1 MHFYLFFFEN
11 FCNLKDA
18 VAPISAVPNSF
29 QSSQYA
35 TSKSDTH
42 GTTEQTTT
50 TETRRV
56 TQSTMR
62 LEHKSPY
69 PDLEVPNYTPRALTP
84 SLLPNYDRSPA
95 PFVSPD
101 KSASQ
106 QQSYARNIT
115 NISSSNSYR
124 NSGLDYPT
132 APVDP
137 PKYAKFDHSKTP
149 QAQAIF
155 YNPNKTN
162 DNDNFTYHQRE
173 EFKKLN
179 LIPGPQPEFGC
190 MPKSDEE
197 NKKEC
202 ISDRIKKLE
211 SSYKEVS
218 DAPQGGVKI
227 LPFGMNQST
236 TQQQSYSSTLVK
248 QINNIPSLSKPSAF
262 NGYATPSP
270 RPATSTDED
279 DHGELKRQSIK
290 ETAKA
295 FDHKISEYK
304 SSGNDY
310 QLKAPGLVRTIFPT
324 ATPRQ
329 RPKSFHELPVGLSAN
344 LNLLTPEPEPEM
356 LFAPRPAFQRNSSL
370 VETIEQSLEKDWEK
384 PQSRVIPGAVR
395 MMPPS
400 PLHHVPDSISNAPVK
415 PWAPKPT
422 SGYAADT
429 EDSAYRTSSRTE
441 TYESHSNR
449 QCFEKVGTI
458 LCVFLFVCLL

>member
-1 MHFYLFFFEN
+1 MVKKNTSIYIFTFFVNFY
-11 FCNLKDA
+11 NLKDA
-18 VAPISAVPNSF
+18 VAPSSIVPNSVH
-29 QSSQYA
+29 SSPYE
-35 TSKSDTH
+35 TTTKS

-56 TQSTMR
+56 TQSTLR

-69 PDLEVPNYTPRALTP
+69 PDLEVPNYIPKPLTP
-84 SLLPNYDRSPA
+84 NQLPNYDRSPA

-115 NISSSNSYR
+115 NISSSNSYS
-124 NSGLDYPT
+124 NSGLDYPS
-132 APVDP
+132 APVDQ

-149 QAQAIF
+149 QAIF
-155 YNPNKTN
+155 YNPNKTS

-173 EFKKLN
+173 EFRKLN
-179 LIPGPQPEFGC
+179 LTPGPQPEFGC
-190 MPKSDEE
+190 MPKSDEA
-197 NKKEC
+197 NKNEC

-211 SSYKEVS
+211 SSYKEIG
-218 DAPQGGVKI
+218 DAPQGGVRV
-227 LPFGMNQST
+227 LPFGSSHTT
-236 TQQQSYSSTLVK
+236 TQKQTYSSTLVK
-248 QINNIPSLSKPSAF
+248 QINDIPSLSKPSAF
-262 NGYATPSP
+262 NGYTTPSP

-384 PQSRVIPGAVR
+384 PQTRVIPGAIR

-400 PLHHVPDSISNAPVK
+400 PLHHVPDSVSAAK

-449 QCFEKVGTI
+449 QCFEKVGII
-458 LCVFLFVCLL
+458 LCVFVCVL